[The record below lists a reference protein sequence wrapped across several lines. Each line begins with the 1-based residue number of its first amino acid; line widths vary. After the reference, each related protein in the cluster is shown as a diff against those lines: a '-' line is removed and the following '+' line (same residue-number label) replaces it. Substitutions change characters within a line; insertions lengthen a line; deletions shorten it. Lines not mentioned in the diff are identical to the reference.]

1 MPENKSVDKA
11 SVDVLRK
18 AKKENIETVWDRWD
32 QMQPQC
38 GFGELG
44 ICCRICSMGPCRID
58 PFGEGPQTGVCGANA
73 DTIAARNLVR
83 MIASGAAAHSDHGR
97 DVAHTLI
104 LAAEGKT
111 DAYKIKDPQ
120 KLRVIAEEYNIEIA
134 GKDDVKIAKEVGEAA
149 LAEFGQQEGELKFAK
164 RAPSKRQELWRKLR
178 LMPRGIDREIV
189 EIMHRTHMGVDT
201 DYKNIIMHG
210 MRAALG
216 DGWGGSM
223 IATELSD
230 ILFGSPKPIRASVN
244 LGIMKED
251 EVNIIVHGHEPTLSD
266 VVVEASR
273 DKELLELA
281 KKYGA
286 KGITLSGI
294 CCTAN
299 EILMRHGIGVAG
311 NFLQQEL
318 AVITGAADLMM
329 VDVQCIMPSLG
340 SLTNCYHT
348 KLVTTSPKCKIPGVT
363 HVEFHEEKA
372 YEIAKQI
379 LRMGIENFKNR
390 KKGSI
395 QIPESKK
402 DFIAGF
408 TTENIFHI
416 LGGKYR
422 ATYRPLNDA
431 IISGRLRGAAGVVGC
446 CNPNIKHDWAHLA
459 MTKELI
465 KNDVLVVSTGC
476 SAIASAKV
484 GLLDPEEGKKLAG
497 KGLQEICEATG
508 LPPALHLGSCVDNS
522 RILTV
527 LCNVVKEGGLG
538 DDISDLPVAGAA
550 PEWMSEKAISIGF
563 YVVASG
569 VFTVFGRPQP
579 VLGSPN
585 LTKYITQDFEG
596 IVGGKYAFEVDP
608 IKAAHLMIKH
618 IDKKRAALKLSPA
631 MYGGDNP
638 GKKEKMTVK
647 A

>member
-1 MPENKSVDKA
+1 MPENKSADKA
-11 SVDVLRK
+11 SVEILKK
-18 AKKENIETVWDRWD
+18 AKKENMETVWDRWD
-32 QMQPQC
+32 AMQPQC

-44 ICCRICSMGPCRID
+44 ICCRICNMGPCRID
-58 PFGEGPQTGVCGANA
+58 PFGEGAKKGVCGADA
-73 DTIAARNLVR
+73 DTIVARNLVR

-97 DVAHTLI
+97 DIAHTLI

-111 DAYKIKDPQ
+111 DAYTIKDAQ
-120 KLRVIAEEYNIEIA
+120 KLRVIAEEYGIKTSGRSDKEIA
-134 GKDDVKIAKEVGEAA
+134 KDVGERA
-149 LAEFGQQEGELKFAK
+149 LSEFGQQHGKLKFTE
-164 RAPSKRQELWRKLR
+164 RAPKKRQDTWNKLNI
-178 LMPRGIDREIV
+178 MPRGIDREIV

-201 DYKNIIMHG
+201 DYKNILMHG
-210 MRAALG
+210 ARASLG

-230 ILFGSPKPIRASVN
+230 ILFGSPKPIRANVN
-244 LGIMKED
+244 LGTMKED

-273 DKELLELA
+273 DPELLELA

-286 KGITLSGI
+286 KGINLGGI

-299 EILMRHGIGVAG
+299 EILMRHGISVTG

-340 SLTNCYHT
+340 NITKCYHT
-348 KLVTTSPKCKIPGVT
+348 KLVTTSPKCKIPGVE
-363 HVEFHEEKA
+363 HVEFQEEKA
-372 YEIAKQI
+372 YEIAKKI

-390 KKGSI
+390 KKNAI
-395 QIPESKK
+395 QIPESRKG
-402 DFIAGF
+402 FIAGF
-408 TTENIFHI
+408 TTENTFNI
-416 LGGKYR
+416 LGGRYR

-431 IISGRLRGAAGVVGC
+431 VISGRLRGAAGVVGC
-446 CNPNIKHDWAHLA
+446 CNPNIKHDWAHLE

-476 SAIASAKV
+476 SAIASAKA
-484 GLLDPEEGKKLAG
+484 GLLDPEEGKKFAG
-497 KGLQEICEATG
+497 QGLQEICEATG
-508 LPPALHLGSCVDNS
+508 LPPVLHMGSCVDNS

-538 DDISDLPVAGAA
+538 EDISDLPVAGAA
-550 PEWMSEKAISIGF
+550 PEWMSEKAISISF

-569 VFTVFGRPQP
+569 VYTVFGTPHP
-579 VLGSPN
+579 VLGSDN
-585 LTKYITQDFEG
+585 VTKLLCGGLEN
-596 IVGGKYAFEVDP
+596 IVGGKFAFEADP

-618 IDKKRAALKLSPA
+618 IDKKRAELKLAPV
-631 MYGGDNP
+631 MYG
-638 GKKEKMTVK
+638 KEKATLK
-647 A
+647 I